1 MYLMGSKYEFWF
13 PCLVIILTQRC
24 FLKAICHKIR
34 VTVPGH
40 FYAILSGHYVT
51 VTFSGRL
58 FRSGRSFKSNCSNSH
73 LGGNFFV
80 VAFFGH
86 FFGRFYGRVS
96 RVKKLAIYSTWYIWY
111 WPFFLRLFNSST
123 FIFSSSQSHG
133 LSRNSNDSLNMQSSV
148 PTLQQWSSECG

>member
-1 MYLMGSKYEFWF
+1 MYLMGSKYEFWS
-13 PCLVIILTQRC
+13 PCLVIILAQRC

-34 VTVPGH
+34 VTIPGH

-86 FFGRFYGRVS
+86 FFGHFHGRVS
-96 RVKKLAIYSTWYIWY
+96 RVKKTRHLFHLQWYA
-111 WPFFLRLFNSST
+111 FNVLP
-123 FIFSSSQSHG
+123 IFSMWHIEPK
-133 LSRNSNDSLNMQSSV
+133 L
-148 PTLQQWSSECG
+148 

>member
-34 VTVPGH
+34 VTIPGH

-73 LGGNFFV
+73 LGGNFLV

-96 RVKKLAIYSTWYIWY
+96 RVKKLAIYSTCI
-111 WPFFLRLFNSST
+111 
-123 FIFSSSQSHG
+123 
-133 LSRNSNDSLNMQSSV
+133 V
-148 PTLQQWSSECG
+148 